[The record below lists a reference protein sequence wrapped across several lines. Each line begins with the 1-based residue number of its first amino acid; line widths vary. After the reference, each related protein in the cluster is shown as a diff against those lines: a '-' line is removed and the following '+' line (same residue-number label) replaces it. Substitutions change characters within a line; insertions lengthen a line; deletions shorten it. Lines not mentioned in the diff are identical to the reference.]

1 MRRRAALAAGLV
13 ALVLAACGTEA
24 SPRVAATVNGDD
36 IPISRVR
43 RALEDFEKTPQFD
56 QLVQQSDEGTA
67 KRQFEQAFL
76 AQQIQ
81 RAVLRPAAEEMGI
94 SVSADE
100 IDQQIE
106 QIKSQFP
113 SEEEYNKALEDRGF
127 TAAELEDLVE
137 DQIVQEKIRNEI
149 TEESQATKAEVR
161 DYYESNEDTYR
172 QTRVQH
178 ILVKKA
184 DLARSISRQLR
195 RARSG
200 RVDALFAKLAKQH
213 STDQSNSKKAGELG
227 WVAPGSLVPPFE
239 KAMDSL
245 SVGEISGPVR
255 TEFGVHVLRVTG
267 RRQQPF
273 SDVSDEIEAR
283 LSGDAAEQAYG
294 EWLRNAY
301 EEADV
306 EVNPRYGELDPSTG
320 QITNAGAD
328 EVPGADESSQGS
340 G

>member
-1 MRRRAALAAGLV
+1 MRKRAAFAAGLV

-24 SPRVAATVNGDD
+24 SPQVAATVNGDD

-76 AQQIQ
+76 AQQVQ

-94 SVSADE
+94 SVSSDE
-100 IDQQIE
+100 IDQQLE

-113 SEEEYNKALEDRGF
+113 SEEEYEKALEDRGF
-127 TAAELEDLVE
+127 TAAELEELIQ
-137 DQIVQEKIRNEI
+137 DQIIQEKIRNEI
-149 TEESQATKAEVR
+149 TEDSQATEEEVR
-161 DYYESNEDTYR
+161 DYYKSNEDTYR
-172 QTRVQH
+172 QTRVRH
-178 ILVKKA
+178 ILVSKA
-184 DLARSISRQLR
+184 DLARSISRQLKKTK
-195 RARSG
+195 SG
-200 RVDALFAKLAKQH
+200 KLDGVFAKLARQH
-213 STDQSNSKKAGELG
+213 STDQSNSKKGGNLG
-227 WVAPGSLVPPFE
+227 WVSPGSLVPPFE

-255 TEFGVHVLRVTG
+255 TEFGVHVLLVTG
-267 RRQQPF
+267 RRQQPY
-273 SDVSDEIEAR
+273 SAVSDEIEAR
-283 LSGDAAEQAYG
+283 LSGDAAEEAYG
-294 EWLRNAY
+294 DWLRNAY

-320 QITNAGAD
+320 QITNAGA
-328 EVPGADESSQGS
+328 EEIPGADESSQGS